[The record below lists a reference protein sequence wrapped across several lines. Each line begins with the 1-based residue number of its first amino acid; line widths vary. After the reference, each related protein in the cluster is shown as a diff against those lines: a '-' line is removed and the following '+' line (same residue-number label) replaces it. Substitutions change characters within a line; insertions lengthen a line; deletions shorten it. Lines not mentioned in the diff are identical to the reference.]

1 MDFAYW
7 RKSDFQI
14 HTPRDPNWTGARP
27 IGLREDLNGAP
38 ATEADVT
45 AARRQWAEGFVE
57 VCAARGLEAI
67 GITDHHEMVMV
78 PFVQQAIEDRRRRDS
93 DFDLWL
99 FPGMELTARHGVQC
113 LLLFDADLPEQ
124 WRQEALSR
132 LGIVVANIS
141 PDAAQAQKVVQ
152 LDLDYPDIGPE
163 LDKVDELKGRFIV
176 LPNVSN
182 GGKYTALT
190 NAAHADFKRMSYVGG
205 YVDRGQNVR
214 TVNATNRR
222 RLSGEDQAWGS
233 RYIYPLP
240 TSDCRAADYAHLGT
254 NSCWIK
260 LAEPTAEAIRQAFL
274 GHPSRLS
281 IDPPE
286 MANLVVKS
294 VRISGSAILSDR
306 EIQLSPELNAFIGG
320 RGSGKSSYLEYIA
333 FGLGRSCFD
342 MPKGDYSGSERM
354 AGLIR
359 DTLISPGGEV
369 SLIISQDGADFRIDR
384 TGGNSHQPRVTFPD
398 GSVQDLST
406 RELRSL
412 FPAVVYSQGELSEL
426 GKQAG
431 RRAQLSD
438 LLQFVEPEFKRDDD
452 LLAGAI
458 DKAKLEVRGAIQKLV
473 SAWAKQADLHKL
485 RTTRGSV
492 EMRIAALQKTLPP
505 LAEEDQKRVRHYD
518 RLTEFD
524 GRRDQAMKQ
533 VEAVMEDLTSLWRT
547 ARQPVDLSTD
557 LPEAAAL
564 AKVYDEFNAAFMVG
578 VEALGK
584 QLAEIK
590 GRFGVD
596 NEAYAGVLVT
606 ATRARDAAMEKLVA
620 HRAATTQITNLQ
632 AESRALA
639 VQLGDAMAAATS
651 PEDCFEALKAA
662 VAALKDA
669 VAARADKTRDWAR
682 KIEELSGGRIQAELN
697 VEGEWAEIVEAIDG
711 LAAKTGSQET
721 LRHKQMRDQIEA
733 NSAWDYLDA
742 MRADSLAAIH
752 WKLLGGSTSG
762 DAPVCATL
770 LGTVGGTERT
780 HATCLDLMDVQRIE
794 VIATAVPQP
803 DITLSYRDSE
813 RTISFEKASE
823 GQRAAALLFMLLEQ
837 SGGPLL
843 IDQPEGDLDNRVIS
857 NLTET
862 LHAAKRKRQ
871 LILASHNANIVV
883 NGSSELV
890 AHMDIAADG
899 KRDIECGGA
908 IDAADVRS
916 LITATME
923 GGEKAFRDRQSKY
936 GY

>member
-1 MDFAYW
+1 
-7 RKSDFQI
+7 
-14 HTPRDPNWTGARP
+14 
-27 IGLREDLNGAP
+27 
-38 ATEADVT
+38 
-45 AARRQWAEGFVE
+45 
-57 VCAARGLEAI
+57 
-67 GITDHHEMVMV
+67 
-78 PFVQQAIEDRRRRDS
+78 
-93 DFDLWL
+93 
-99 FPGMELTARHGVQC
+99 
-113 LLLFDADLPEQ
+113 
-124 WRQEALSR
+124 
-132 LGIVVANIS
+132 
-141 PDAAQAQKVVQ
+141 Q
-152 LDLDYPDIGPE
+152 LDLDYPGIGPE
-163 LDKVDELKGRFIV
+163 LDKVEELKGRFIV

-214 TVNATNRR
+214 TVGATNRR
-222 RLSGEDQAWGS
+222 RLSGEDQVWGC

-240 TSDCRAADYAHLGT
+240 TSDSRAADYAHLGT

-281 IDPPE
+281 IDPPAI
-286 MANLVVKS
+286 ANLVVKS
-294 VRISGSAILSDR
+294 VRISGSSILSDR

-342 MPKGDYSGSERM
+342 MQKGDYSGSERM
-354 AGLIR
+354 ASLIR
-359 DTLISPGGEV
+359 DTLISQGGEI
-369 SLIISQDGADFRIDR
+369 SLMISQDGADFRIDR

-398 GSVQDLST
+398 GSIQDMST
-406 RELRSL
+406 KELRSL

-458 DKAKLEVRGAIQKLV
+458 DKARLGVRGAIQKLV
-473 SAWAKQADLHKL
+473 AAWTKQAELHKL
-485 RTTRGSV
+485 RTTRSSV

-505 LAEEDQKRVRHYD
+505 LADEDQKRVRHHE

-524 GRRDQAMKQ
+524 GRRDQAIKQ
-533 VEAVMEDLTSLWRT
+533 IEAVMEDLTALWRT
-547 ARQPVDLSTD
+547 ARQPVDLTTD
-557 LPEAAAL
+557 LPEAVML
-564 AKVYDEFNAAFMVG
+564 AKAYDEFNAAFMVG
-578 VEALGK
+578 IEALGK
-584 QLAEIK
+584 QLAAIK
-590 GRFGVD
+590 AQFGADSEV
-596 NEAYAGVLVT
+596 YAAVVAA
-606 ATRARDAAMEKLVA
+606 ATRVRDAAMEKLSA

-632 AESRALA
+632 EESKALA

-651 PEDCFEALKAA
+651 PDDCFEALKAA
-662 VAALKDA
+662 VAALKSA
-669 VAARADKTRDWAR
+669 VASRADKTRDWAR
-682 KIEELSGGRIQAELN
+682 KIEQLSGRRIQAELN

-711 LAAKTGSQET
+711 LAAKTGSQEAS
-721 LRHKQMRDQIEA
+721 RHRQIRDQIEA
-733 NSAWDYLDA
+733 SSAWDYLDA
-742 MRADSLAAIH
+742 LRAVSLAAMH
-752 WKLLGGSTSG
+752 WKLLGSSTSG
-762 DAPVCATL
+762 DAPVCPTL

-780 HATCLDLMDVQRIE
+780 HATCIDLMDVQRIE
-794 VIATAVPQP
+794 AIATAVPQP
-803 DITLSYRDSE
+803 DITLSYRDAE
-813 RTISFEKASE
+813 RTISFDKASE

-837 SGGPLL
+837 SGGPLI
-843 IDQPEGDLDNRVIS
+843 IDQPEGDLDNKVSS

-890 AHMDIAADG
+890 THMDIAVDG

-908 IDAADVRS
+908 IDAANVRC